1 MPSTWLSPSRSSI
14 GLIALPLY
22 LILLPMSLV
31 TMMEPWST
39 WPSKN
44 EALGTNP
51 PSCLPYCLSFFHNLH
66 SSFIQVVTKFD
77 HFFLLSSDSFP
88 FSAAPVPKLLP
99 QDRPASSLCCILP
112 SGPSPC
118 LSSADLLLVIRGM
131 PLKWRSA
138 CPFGLRCCCSVTKS
152 GPTLCDPTDC
162 SVPGFPVL
170 HYLPE
175 IAQIHVH

>member
-1 MPSTWLSPSRSSI
+1 MPSTWLSPSRSRI
-14 GLIALPLY
+14 GLIALPLH

-31 TMMEPWST
+31 TVMEPWST

-44 EALGTNP
+44 EVLGTNP
-51 PSCLPYCLSFFHNLH
+51 PSCLPYFPSFFHNLPP
-66 SSFIQVVTKFD
+66 SLIQVVTKSD

-88 FSAAPVPKLLP
+88 FSAAPIPKLLP

-118 LSSADLLLVIRGM
+118 LSSADRLLVTRGM

-138 CPFGLRCCCSVTKS
+138 CRSGLCCCSVTKS
-152 GPTLCDPTDC
+152 GPTLCGPTDC

-175 IAQIHVH
+175 ISQIHVR